1 MYSFFGAAVVGIV
14 TIGALVASPTISNLF
29 GFQSSSGQYQMTFT
43 EHSDLESQLDNST
56 YYFYI
61 TYLQYN
67 SSYLDQNPPELL
79 GILYERYIQPQTT
92 SVHSSAIA
100 TEVFPEID
108 PDSSITPWTVML
120 PHVFANEDGTF
131 WEYEDK
137 AFTHG
142 WSSQVITRA
151 ISQNFVGYEIN
162 SFQHLLLEAIE
173 ETKTQGNTSLNLDRG
188 TPFLEVQIGYDNL
201 HDLTFEAYTDG
212 TYALFEAD
220 HSGNVWEEGAQFNLV
235 FSGQLGTAF
244 DPFHSAVNE
253 YLYSHI
259 TPNY

>member
-1 MYSFFGAAVVGIV
+1 MVGIV
-14 TIGALVASPTISNLF
+14 TVGALVASPTILNLL
-29 GFQSSSGQYQMTFT
+29 GFSSSGQYQMTFT

-79 GILYERYIQPQTT
+79 GILYERYSQPQTT
-92 SVHSSAIA
+92 SLPFSAVA

-108 PDSSITPWTVML
+108 PESNIIPWTVML
-120 PHVFANEDGTF
+120 PHVFANDDGTF
-131 WEYEDK
+131 WDYEDK

-162 SFQHLLLEAIE
+162 MFQDLLLNAIE
-173 ETKTQGNTSLNLDRG
+173 ETKTLGNTSLTQEQG
-188 TPFLEVQIGYDNL
+188 ASILEVQIGYDEQP
-201 HDLTFEAYTDG
+201 DLTFKAYADG
-212 TYALFEAD
+212 TYALFEAN
-220 HSGNVWEEGAQFNLV
+220 HPGNVWEEGAQFNLV
-235 FSGQLGTAF
+235 YSGQLGTAF
-244 DPFHSAVNE
+244 DPFHTAINE
-253 YLYSHI
+253 YLQSHV